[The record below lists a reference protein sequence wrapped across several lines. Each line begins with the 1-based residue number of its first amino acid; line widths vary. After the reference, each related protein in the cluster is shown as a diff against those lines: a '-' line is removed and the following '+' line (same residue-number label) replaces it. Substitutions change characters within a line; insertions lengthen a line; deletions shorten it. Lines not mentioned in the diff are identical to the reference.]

1 MSTPPPTESFFP
13 GLKFN
18 NSFFTSGNEAAT
30 IDYCNQNFLRSS
42 GYAVSRAIWTTF
54 NNIVYF
60 NGGFEVVG
68 NITVNG
74 DVSANNFKGSGAQL
88 TSINASNVSTGT
100 LSIVRGG
107 TGLTTFNPNF
117 ILYGSSTNTI
127 TTSTNFIYD
136 PSTLTLKAQRLTGAL
151 QIATGSE
158 YIGATGYFISTTG
171 TDSSAVKTVY
181 TINGAYVLSVSS
193 LAASGSKIELIFDN
207 NNLTNWITL
216 NSTYTKENGLTTG
229 RYLANTTGT
238 INVNYFTTTV
248 VAVGTIYG
256 EWVQVQFPKR
266 VAINDVL
273 FIPESLPRAII
284 KGYLLGSNNGI
295 TWEVV
300 YGEFTLTAWANFVER
315 SLLGVYTQN
324 TKQFLRYR
332 LVATQ
337 IQGVTSGASGATEK
351 FSIAELR
358 FTFNQNVNYIDS
370 VLCLG
375 DPVGTGDPMTNVIL
389 DVNGGV
395 NINGRLLINGTAISS
410 GQWITTG
417 SNIYYNTGNVG
428 IGTTNPTARLHINY
442 TSTALNPDVGTT
454 GIYVYNPTNSAGQ
467 NSVITNRIGGSSAGR
482 VMYSFDVNGAYGYSI
497 KMEASSHAL
506 RFNNNWE
513 GSGTD
518 NMVIN
523 ANGYVGIG
531 HPSPSYKCHI
541 KCAYDNVATGLHL
554 DAGEVTSEPNK
565 YTLTI
570 YPYVIAG
577 GEVGWRFRTQNLTGG
592 THNAITIK
600 NYGQVSIGSN
610 CSANSFTAGST
621 IQAYG
626 PFYFPNDAW
635 NNTNEGENRIYFSTS
650 GTTYIRGA
658 GNSTSISIIF
668 RSPTQFDMGYF
679 QASVFCCYGPVNLSD
694 RRIKR
699 DIEEINDDDA
709 LNKILLVQPTTYY
722 YRDETRNKGNGKV
735 YGFIAQQIK
744 EVIPDAVHTTKQ
756 IIANIYK
763 TCLVYNK
770 REIYHSIPQDVA
782 IDTEVQILDKE
793 GGEKGKRYKIKAI
806 YQDHFK
812 IDEDIESE
820 SCFVFGY
827 CVDDLNALDKSY
839 IFTLNVCATQELH
852 RRMEAQEKRIK
863 DLEEKIERLLTIIDN
878 N

>member
-117 ILYGSSTNTI
+117 ILYGSSSNTI
-127 TTSTNFIYD
+127 TSSTNFIYD
-136 PSTLTLKAQRLTGAL
+136 PSTLTLKSQRLTGAL

-158 YIGATGYFISTTG
+158 HIGATGYFISTTG

-193 LAASGSKIELIFDN
+193 LAATGSKIELIFDN

-238 INVNYFTTTV
+238 INVNYFTTSV
-248 VAVGTIYG
+248 SVIGTIYG

-300 YGEFTLTAWANFVER
+300 YGEFTLTTWANFVER

-324 TKQFLRYR
+324 TKQYLRYR

-351 FSIAELR
+351 FSIAGLR

-375 DPVGTGDPMTNVIL
+375 DPVGTGDPMANVIL

-410 GQWITTG
+410 GQWITSG

-428 IGTTNPTARLHINY
+428 IGNTNPT
-442 TSTALNPDVGTT
+442 GTLCL
-454 GIYVYNPTNSAGQ
+454 GNS
-467 NSVITNRIGGSSAGR
+467 SIGGSDG
-482 VMYSFDVNGAYGYSI
+482 FLLIGKNNGAGGARTQRIGYNSDFGLAIGDYGGGTGPWI
-497 KMEASSHAL
+497 EAFKLSYAAPANSL
-506 RFNNNWE
+506 
-513 GSGTD
+513 
-518 NMVIN
+518 VID
-523 ANGYVGIG
+523 GGGKVGIG

-541 KCAYDNVATGLHL
+541 KCSYNDVGTGLHL

-565 YTLTI
+565 YSLTI
-570 YPYVIAG
+570 WPYVIAG
-577 GEVGWRFRTQNLTGG
+577 GEVGWKFRTQNYTGG
-592 THNAITIK
+592 THDAITIK

-635 NNTNEGENRIYFSTS
+635 NNSNDGYNRLYFATN
-650 GTTYIRGA
+650 GTTYIKSGANMFSGNYLISFRGNNDVDYAFIEQA
-658 GNSTSISIIF
+658 GVF
-668 RSPTQFDMGYF
+668 R
-679 QASVFCCYGPVNLSD
+679 CYGPVSLSD

-722 YRDETRNKGNGKV
+722 YRDESRNKGNGKV

-744 EVIPDAVHTTKQ
+744 EVIPDAVHTTKD

-782 IDTEVQILDKE
+782 IDTEVQIYEAE
-793 GGEKGKRYKIKAI
+793 GVGGKRYKIKAI

-827 CVDDLNALDKSY
+827 CVYDLNALDKSY